1 MELNLKKFKSEAWE
15 VIKISEAYLKTIED
29 WSTKV
34 AIIHKELEEIKD
46 DKELEEIQIKMTEI
60 SFKLNG

>member
-15 VIKISEAYLKTIED
+15 VIKISEAYLKTIEN

-34 AIIHKELEEIKD
+34 AIIQRELEEIKD

>member
-34 AIIHKELEEIKD
+34 AIIQRELEEIKD